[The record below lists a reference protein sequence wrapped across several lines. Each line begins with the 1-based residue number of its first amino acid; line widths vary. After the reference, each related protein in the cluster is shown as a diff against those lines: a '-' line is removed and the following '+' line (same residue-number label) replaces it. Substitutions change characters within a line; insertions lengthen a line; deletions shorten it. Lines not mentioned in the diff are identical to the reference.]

1 LLNTVVQKF
10 VGALLLEDE
19 PGADGLPEDRVYRL
33 LRFPVNHAQGGD
45 LGDIAQAGEIFQSFL
60 CPDILPFVCL

>member
-1 LLNTVVQKF
+1 MNKPPAEYGRAEI

-33 LRFPVNHAQGGD
+33 LRFPVNHGQGGD
-45 LGDIAQAGEIFQSFL
+45 LGDIAQAGRNLSELLVF
-60 CPDILPFVCL
+60 